1 AIFTNGESEH
11 IKLVVNV
18 DDSLTAAAGGSV
30 ANSAS
35 SRMLLRH
42 VYTIFG
48 FMCGGV
54 YVWRLSG
61 NSSRR
66 LRGFAWS
73 AWEYE
78 DWFTRL

>member
-35 SRMLLRH
+35 SRMLLLLPVTALGLLTLLTEHKRWLH
-42 VYTIFG
+42 RTK
-48 FMCGGV
+48 
-54 YVWRLSG
+54 
-61 NSSRR
+61 
-66 LRGFAWS
+66 
-73 AWEYE
+73 
-78 DWFTRL
+78 